1 MIPPYVYGIV
11 AVFVLLAILW
21 ATGVFNK
28 KTTQRMRLRQNFKNR
43 FYGNGKKPMATQ
55 SGSGNGSGGWLSN
68 NYIPTDPSYTANF
81 WGTNYPQITQV
92 IGTGGLSLLG
102 MGYDLR
108 VNNMLEASTAWS
120 PAADRLF
127 STSFNLIT
135 DNGQCIWWNPES
147 IRDNEPSFSKDSTDS
162 KSTISD
168 TFGLKGNAVY
178 DAINITASLNGST
191 NQSTESTTD
200 TSTYLLN
207 IFQQTG
213 SLMLAPDVPGAPS
226 NVGNQYC
233 LTNSLSS
240 AIWQDLYNMVSSS
253 NVAGQSIPSNI
264 WYSDESGVG
273 PLNSGLLAGLNAFIV
288 KYGSHIVTQINLG
301 SKYSLMSYSYLGT
314 AVSQDDFQLDA
325 CISLAPVSPQK
336 PGGATGCP
344 PVNNCAGVQCP
355 TGTTCNPANGICA
368 TTPPSGPTVRMVQ
381 GYKQKASKLKD
392 DPPTACPATCP
403 AGQTCDPTT
412 FQCSATPASCDPAFS
427 FAACNGYTSSQ
438 LSQARNSQISHKSYI
453 LGGSQAAQDALTAA
467 GDDPLNIPLSTLV
480 TFLDSA
486 SDPAST
492 AAIGFVLT
500 PVFDI
505 LTDSI
510 TNIFD
515 RNSQGN
521 TYPADQ
527 ADPIIKWVLSIDPR
541 WWQQAIL
548 LLQLGYVQTTACPS
562 SKTSNNVPFVWLDCA
577 NKDASGN
584 CAGSPLNTGGGEVLY
599 QCTTRSG
606 GGCTDVYGGEE
617 CVYKAFHGCSNK
629 GSGLHQVPS
638 LYTCVPGTSVPTTY
652 GVPDHDAGEGYGC
665 YEDGGC
671 TCSENGKTLGVIW
684 DSAGKYDCAG

>member
-1 MIPPYVYGIV
+1 MLPPLILAVVAAIV
-11 AVFVLLAILW
+11 ILIILW
-21 ATGVFNK
+21 AAGVFK
-28 KTTQRMRLRQNFKNR
+28 KKVGYRLRQNFKNS
-43 FYGNGKKPMATQ
+43 FYGNGSKGKQ
-55 SGSGNGSGGWLSN
+55 KLISSSFGNGSGGWLSN

-92 IGTGGLSLLG
+92 VGTGGLSLIG

-108 VNNMLEASTAWS
+108 VNNMLQASTAWTPS
-120 PAADRLF
+120 TVRMF
-127 STSFNLIT
+127 STFNLIT

-147 IRDNEPSFSKDSTDS
+147 IRSMTPSFSQNSTDS

-213 SLMLAPDVPGAPS
+213 SLMLAQDSPGSS

-233 LTNSLSS
+233 LTNSLSTT
-240 AIWQDLYNMVSSS
+240 IWQDLHDMVSSS
-253 NVAGQSIPSNI
+253 NVDGQSIPSNI
-264 WYSDESGVG
+264 WYSDSSGVG
-273 PLNSGLLAGLNAFIV
+273 PLNDGLLAGLDKFIV

-301 SKYSLMSYSYLGT
+301 TKFSLMSYSYLGT
-314 AVSQDDFQLDA
+314 EVSQDDFQLDM
-325 CISLAPVSPQK
+325 CINLSPASPQK
-336 PGGATGCP
+336 PGGTTGCP

-355 TGTTCNPANGICA
+355 TGTTCNPTNGICA
-368 TTPPSGPTVRMVQ
+368 TTPPSAPTVRMVQ

-392 DPPTACPATCP
+392 DPPTACPPTCP
-403 AGQTCDPTT
+403 TGQTCDPTT
-412 FQCSATPASCDPAFS
+412 LQCSATPASCDPAFS

-438 LSQARNSQISHKSYI
+438 LSQSRNSNISHNSYI
-453 LGGSQAAQDALTAA
+453 LGGSQDAQNAITQA

-492 AAIGFVLT
+492 AAIGFILQ
-500 PVFDI
+500 PIFDI
-505 LTDSI
+505 LNSAI

-515 RNSQGN
+515 RNSDGN

-527 ADPIIKWVLSIDPR
+527 ADIIMKWVLSIDLS

-548 LLQLGYVQTTACPS
+548 LLQLGYVQSTACPS
-562 SKTSNNVPFVWLDCA
+562 SNVNGVPFTWLDCT

-584 CAGSPLNTGGGEVLY
+584 CAGSPYNNGGGDVLY
-599 QCTTRSG
+599 QCNTRSG
-606 GGCTDVYGGEE
+606 TGCTDVYGGES
-617 CVYKAFHGCSNK
+617 CAWGFLAAKCMNY
-629 GSGLHQVPS
+629 GSGLHQVNS
-638 LYTCVPGTSVPTTY
+638 LYTCVPGTSTPTTY
-652 GVPDHDAGEGYGC
+652 GVPDSEIDGEYGC
-665 YEDGGC
+665 GEDDGC
-671 TCSENGKTLGVIW
+671 KCSDNGNSLSVIW
-684 DSAGKYDCAG
+684 DTAGKYDCTG